1 MVLLL
6 PKTVVKFEQAYPEFK
21 FHYGATSTKEF
32 KELSKMPSLI

>member
-21 FHYGATSTKEF
+21 FHYGATSTKE
-32 KELSKMPSLI
+32 LSKMPSLI